1 MNSAIEYP
9 INPRL
14 RRALIA
20 ASIGGLIGSGIGI
33 AFNGNAIAGTLPMA
47 ILSILL
53 ADQFLPKLL

>member
-1 MNSAIEYP
+1 MNHALEYP

-20 ASIGGLIGSGIGI
+20 ASIGALIGSRVGI

-47 ILSILL
+47 ILSVLL
-53 ADQFLPKLL
+53 ADQILPRLL